1 MDVYFDTNVYGH
13 IYRLQHGVTVAAVRK
28 LRNVIQDGRL
38 RVFTSYAVIEE
49 TNTGRIA
56 NLDDVNGC
64 LETIRT
70 IAVLDPIIKHHPDL
84 LEDDIVAYANNE
96 PLPSKFQRP
105 LPGLRDIFWDH
116 TAKNYAALD
125 KAAAETKKMIAD
137 FSQEMNNTFNKI
149 RPQAHNIKRAGKQQP
164 FEDYWNEMAPP
175 WAEQVADR
183 LGVLDQLKAR
193 GVNGLLD
200 IHSFRLLTTAQLSLS
215 YANTYER
222 TAFSKG
228 NSRDMHHVACASAVP
243 IFVTHDAQLTKIL
256 ARMPTNGL
264 EVLELQSLLQRL

>member
-1 MDVYFDTNVYGH
+1 MDVYFDTNIYGH
-13 IYRLQHGVTVAAVRK
+13 IYRLQHGVSAADVRK
-28 LRNVIQDGRL
+28 LNDAIQNGEI
-38 RVFTSYAVIEE
+38 RVFTSYPVIEE
-49 TNTGRIA
+49 TNTGRLV

-84 LEDDIVAYANNE
+84 LEDDVVAYANNE
-96 PLPSKFQRP
+96 PLPSKFQKP

-116 TAKNYAALD
+116 TAKKYAALD
-125 KAAAETKKMIAD
+125 KAATETKRMIAE
-137 FSQEMNNTFNKI
+137 FSQAMNNTFNKI
-149 RPQAHNIKRAGKQQP
+149 RPQAGAIKKAGKQQP
-164 FEDYWNEMAPP
+164 FEDYWHEMAPP

-183 LGVLDQLKAR
+183 LGVLDKVKTR

-200 IHSFRLLTTAQLSLS
+200 VHSFRLLTTAQLSLA

-222 TAFSKG
+222 TVFSKG

-243 IFVTHDAQLTKIL
+243 IFVTHDSQLTKVL
-256 ARMPTNGL
+256 ARMTTNGL
-264 EVLELQSLLQRL
+264 EALSLQSLLERL